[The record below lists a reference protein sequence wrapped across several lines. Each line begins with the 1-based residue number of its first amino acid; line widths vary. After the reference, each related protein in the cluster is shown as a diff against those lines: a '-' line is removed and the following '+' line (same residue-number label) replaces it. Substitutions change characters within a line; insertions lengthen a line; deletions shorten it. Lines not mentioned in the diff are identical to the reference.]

1 MLDTMGRTQWPSKHP
16 PVSDGKQ
23 AECVCRMERC
33 SAIENN
39 DFWGIPTDKTQEQW
53 EEPDTKDYLV
63 HDSTAANYVQSQEMS
78 VAG

>member
-1 MLDTMGRTQWPSKHP
+1 MLDTMGQTRWPSKHP

-23 AECVCRMERC
+23 AGHVCRMERY

-39 DFWGIPTDKTQEQW
+39 DFQGIPTDKTQEQW

-63 HDSTAANYVQSQEMS
+63 NDTTATNYVQSQEMS
-78 VAG
+78 VPG